1 MKELSTD
8 LTRDRLGARLAE
20 TLGLGAAD
28 VAATIGHLIRT
39 EQSGK
44 DCHGLRRVHYLL
56 TSGVLFVIGLVGFLT
71 RRNMIVMFL
80 CTELMF
86 QAAAIAMIAF
96 GRFHM
101 DVSGQVFVI
110 FILTVAAAE
119 AALALGLVVL
129 LFRRR
134 ETLSAEA
141 WSELR
146 E

>member
-1 MKELSTD
+1 MSGCLAST
-8 LTRDRLGARLAE
+8 APLAD
-20 TLGLGAAD
+20 AALAQYIV
-28 VAATIGHLIRT
+28 VACA
-39 EQSGK
+39 
-44 DCHGLRRVHYLL
+44 
-56 TSGVLFVIGLVGFLT
+56 LFVIGLVGFLS

-96 GRFHM
+96 GRYHF
-101 DVSGQVFVI
+101 DTSGQVFVI

-119 AALALGLVVL
+119 AALALALVVL

-141 WSELR
+141 WSELK

>member
-1 MKELSTD
+1 MEPLLIPSALEPFSQLTLS
-8 LTRDRLGARLAE
+8 
-20 TLGLGAAD
+20 
-28 VAATIGHLIRT
+28 
-39 EQSGK
+39 
-44 DCHGLRRVHYLL
+44 HYLI
-56 TSGVLFVIGLVGFLT
+56 TSSVLFVIGLVGFLV
-71 RRNMIVMFL
+71 RRNMIIMFL

-96 GRFHM
+96 SRFHFN
-101 DVSGQVFVI
+101 VQGQVFVI
-110 FILTVAAAE
+110 FVLTVAAAE

-129 LFRRR
+129 LYRRK

>member
-1 MKELSTD
+1 MILAAEAVNGLTLSHFVI
-8 LTRDRLGARLAE
+8 ASA
-20 TLGLGAAD
+20 
-28 VAATIGHLIRT
+28 I
-39 EQSGK
+39 
-44 DCHGLRRVHYLL
+44 
-56 TSGVLFVIGLVGFLT
+56 LFAIGLVGFTT

-96 GRFHM
+96 GHYHG

-129 LFRRR
+129 LYRRR
-134 ETLSAEA
+134 QTLSAEA

-146 E
+146 ET

>member
-1 MKELSTD
+1 M
-8 LTRDRLGARLAE
+8 AI
-20 TLGLGAAD
+20 AA
-28 VAATIGHLIRT
+28 AWNIN
-39 EQSGK
+39 S
-44 DCHGLRRVHYLL
+44 
-56 TSGVLFVIGLVGFLT
+56 VLFVLGLVGFLT

-96 GRFHM
+96 SRFHG
-101 DVSGQVFVI
+101 DLSGQVFVI

-129 LFRRR
+129 LYRRK

-146 E
+146 EA